1 MSDYDFINDQE
12 GEGPNFFE
20 GYQYHDPVVL
30 KGNGFFGRIIK
41 GGLIPLVKKV
51 GAYLG
56 LKAKDQF
63 LPVLQD
69 LASETNLKT
78 TMKRAGKRVAK
89 SMLRDAA
96 DKIDSTEDQR
106 GEGLAWRNFS
116 AIEPGLVT
124 VKCKKAKT
132 CTKAIKDVETKA
144 IRDVATKVS
153 KRAGKR
159 KQSRLT
165 SARNK
170 NRKPKAPRDTSKLF
184 N

>member
-1 MSDYDFINDQE
+1 MSDYDFLNDQE

-20 GYQYHDPVVL
+20 GYQYHDPVIM

-56 LKAKDQF
+56 LKAKDQVI
-63 LPVLQD
+63 PVLQD

-78 TMKRAGKRVAK
+78 TMKKAGKRVAK
-89 SMLRDAA
+89 SMLMDAA
-96 DKIDSTEDQR
+96 DKIGSTEDQE
-106 GEGLAWRNFS
+106 GEGLTWRNFS
-116 AIEPGLVT
+116 PLDSGLVT
-124 VKCKKAKT
+124 VKCKKAKM

-144 IRDVATKVS
+144 KREVVTKVS
-153 KRAGKR
+153 KRARKR
-159 KQSRLT
+159 KPSRLLST
-165 SARNK
+165 KYKK
-170 NRKPKAPRDTSKLF
+170 NKPKAPRDTSKLF